1 MFTWTPDMVAFMRDA
16 ADFGGFHRELADTL
30 ARLLGEREHICDAG
44 CGTGELACALAERYP
59 RVTAVDISPLAAM
72 QARARAAQLRLKNIE
87 VIQGDILSSEPGAA
101 PYDAMTFCFFGS
113 IEEILKIGA
122 AQCRGTL
129 AAVMKDYPNH
139 RFSIGTQP
147 LRGHTAALAAMQL
160 DELGI
165 AYRLEHLT
173 LEMGQPFRSV
183 SDAVRFFKIYSRDE
197 NPEDIT
203 PEAVAQ
209 RLRKTGRTDFPL
221 YLPGERKMGILLIE
235 TDNLTDR
242 RTAE

>member
-16 ADFGGFHRELADTL
+16 DSFGGFHHELADAL
-30 ARLLGEREHICDAG
+30 ARLLGKRTHICDAG
-44 CGTGELACALAERYP
+44 CGTGELACALAARYP
-59 RVTAVDISPLAAM
+59 RVTAVDISPLATT
-72 QARARAAQLRLKNIE
+72 QARTRTAQLGLENVNVVQE
-87 VIQGDILSSEPGAA
+87 DILVCSPEA

-147 LRGHTAALAAMQL
+147 LRGHTAALAATRL
-160 DELGI
+160 EELEI

-197 NPEDIT
+197 NPEKIT

-242 RTAE
+242 RMAE